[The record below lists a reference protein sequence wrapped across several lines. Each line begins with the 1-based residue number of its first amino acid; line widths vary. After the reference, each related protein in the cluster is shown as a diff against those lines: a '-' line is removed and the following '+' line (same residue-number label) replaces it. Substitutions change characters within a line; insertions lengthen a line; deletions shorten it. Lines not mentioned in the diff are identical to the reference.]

1 MKTLED
7 YLATIDQPGHR
18 QIMADLIQQIREDYP
33 DLKLEIKWN
42 QPMFVMDGTFILAFS
57 ASKNHFSISPEEKGV
72 KEFSDYMDE
81 HDISYS
87 KMLFRM
93 PWDPEKID
101 YALIKQ
107 VIDFNMEVKEGY
119 EKFWRAD

>member
-1 MKTLED
+1 METLEEF
-7 YLATIDQPGHR
+7 LETIDQSHHR
-18 QIMADLIQQIREDYP
+18 DILKNLIQQIQKDYP
-33 DLKLEIKWN
+33 ALNLEIRWN

-72 KEFSDYMDE
+72 KEFADYMAE

-93 PWDPEKID
+93 PWDSEKID
-101 YALIKQ
+101 YDLIKRM
-107 VIDFNMEVKEGY
+107 IDYNMEDKKGY
-119 EKFWRAD
+119 DKFWR

>member
-7 YLATIDQPGHR
+7 YLTTIDQPGHR
-18 QIMADLIQQIREDYP
+18 QIMADFVQQIREDYP

-107 VIDFNMEVKEGY
+107 VIDFNMEDKEGY
-119 EKFWRAD
+119 EKFWRWN

>member
-7 YLATIDQPGHR
+7 YLATIDQPDHR
-18 QIMADLIQQIREDYP
+18 QIMADLIQRVREDYP
-33 DLKLEIKWN
+33 DLNLEIKWN

-57 ASKNHFSISPEEKGV
+57 ASKNHFSVSPEEKGMR
-72 KEFSDYMDE
+72 EFQDYMDE

-107 VIDFNMEVKEGY
+107 VIDFNMEDKEGY
-119 EKFWRAD
+119 EKFWRWN